1 MNASPE
7 LIDFSLSEEQTMIRD
22 VAQDFLDTH
31 SDSAAVRAAMDSETG
46 FDPALWTRIGQE
58 MGWCGIAI
66 AEADGGLG
74 LSRVALA
81 LLLEQMGRRLLCAPF
96 FATVCLGATMLQ
108 EAVATNRGD
117 NTSHASAA
125 ATRYLPRIAAGE
137 LTATL
142 ALDDGTDTRLLAA
155 ASPAPA
161 GFRLTGEWPNVP
173 DGAHAE
179 LLLLPARMP
188 DGTLAI
194 FAIEGNPAGPTRTA
208 HRNLDLTRRVA
219 AVHADNVLVDAR
231 TCIARGDAAV
241 RALSRTRALAG
252 LALAAEQVGGAQQ
265 CLDMTLAYIAERKQ
279 FGRTIASFQAI
290 KHRCAEMMV
299 RIEAARSAV
308 FGASHAAAGGLD
320 DEALVLD
327 AACAR
332 VFASDAFVFCAR
344 ESIQLHGG
352 VGFTWEYDPHLYFKR
367 AQAGSQWF
375 GDASLQR
382 EHVARALLG

>member
-7 LIDFSLSEEQTMIRD
+7 LIDFSLSEEQAMIRD
-22 VAQDFLDTH
+22 VAHDFLAEH

-46 FDPALWTRIGQE
+46 FDSALWARIGQE
-58 MGWCGIAI
+58 LGWCGIAI

-81 LLLEQMGRRLLCAPF
+81 LLLEQMGRRLLCSPF
-96 FATVCLGATMLQ
+96 FATVCLAATLLQ
-108 EAVATNRGD
+108 E
-117 NTSHASAA
+117 SAA
-125 ATRYLPRIAAGE
+125 VDSGAAAKATASSFLPRIASGE

-142 ALDDGTDTRLLAA
+142 ALDDGTGATIEAKA
-155 ASPAPA
+155 EPADG
-161 GFRLTGEWPNVP
+161 GFRLSGEWRHVP

-179 LLLLPARMP
+179 LLLLPARLP
-188 DGTLAI
+188 DGSLGL
-194 FAIEGNPAGPTRTA
+194 FAIEGAPAGLSRTSL
-208 HRNLDLTRRVA
+208 RNLDLTRRIA
-219 AVHADNVLVDAR
+219 AVSATDVRVDA
-231 TCIARGDAAV
+231 TACIAQGDAAT
-241 RALSRTRALAG
+241 RALLRTRALAG

-265 CLDMTLAYIAERKQ
+265 CLDLTVAYVAERKQ
-279 FGRTIASFQAI
+279 FGRTIASFQAV

-299 RIEAARSAV
+299 RVEAARSAV
-308 FGASHAAAGGLD
+308 YGAFHAAASGLD
-320 DEALVLD
+320 DEALTLD

-332 VFASDAFVFCAR
+332 TFASDAFVFCAR
-344 ESIQLHGG
+344 EAIQLHGG